1 MASGWFYVVLPV
13 PVADDVDGVLA
24 VGVMAGFDDEPED
37 PETSAV
43 EGDAVAL
50 GGDFVVVVFH
60 GSVVYYPRESFRGWL
75 ILVLF

>member
-1 MASGWFYVVLPV
+1 M

-24 VGVMAGFDDEPED
+24 IGIVAGFDDEPED

-60 GSVVYYPRESFRGWL
+60 GSVVYYPREHLPWMVNTRV
-75 ILVLF
+75 ILALECF